1 MKKNIGILALLYS
14 VNTIA
19 QTTKPLGSINKRDS
33 NQVMGSLHVDSVVR
47 LLRYA
52 TTDTCKVIGIDSLGN
67 LQLRDKCAGI
77 SIAVDSNT
85 YATVSRLKDSIGALD
100 SRIKSFGYLAT
111 EVDGSITNELQTL
124 SLPDSQHIAISNGN
138 TIAVPWLSTMEKVDS
153 ALYADTAKFALNASF
168 LNGFNSSYFLNR
180 ANHTGTQ
187 QWNTITATPTTIG
200 GYGITD
206 FNSLWDARLA
216 TKTTTNLAEGSNL
229 YWTNSRFDTRFNS
242 NISGSSGRVPVFTG
256 VNTLGNGVIRD
267 NGSTVGITVPAQN
280 NIGLSLPSTT
290 TIVGA
295 QIGTLEAQGVLSNA
309 FIGNN
314 AYLNPALVLRQNGFG
329 QVLGM
334 AQSSSSGCF
343 YLASSTS
350 AGIAGNNAAA
360 QILARFNHDGSLG
373 IGGYLNNTS
382 INDLTSA
389 VIKVFPS
396 TFNVSVG
403 ATNNSDGGFKFDVGG
418 TCRVQ
423 GDFTIK
429 TKAFISNTTAF
440 LSAGTGSPNAV
451 ISAPVGSVYTRTDGS
466 SGATFYVKESGTGNT
481 GWVAHGSGAT
491 WGSITGTLSS
501 QIDLNT
507 ALNAKAATGINTD
520 ISSVTLGQSGLNIK
534 GASANTLTIKPN
546 ETLTANRLLNLK
558 LNDASRSIDI
568 AGDITLAGSLTT
580 SGANALTLTTTGAT
594 NIALPLTGT
603 LATIAG
609 TETLT
614 NKTLTA
620 PVISSFINTG
630 TMTVPT
636 ISGTLVQYVEGGVTS
651 SATPAPQGDGREN
664 YLDITALATNAS
676 FSAPSGTAVNHN
688 TLLVRIKDN
697 GTTRALSWAAS
708 YRAGSDFALPTTTV
722 AGKTMYIMFVYNGA
736 DSKWDCTGLTQG
748 F

>member
-1 MKKNIGILALLYS
+1 MKKIIGILALLCS
-14 VNTIA
+14 INALA
-19 QTTKPLGSINKRDS
+19 QTTKPLGSVNKKDS
-33 NQVMGSLHVDSVVR
+33 NKVMGSLHVDSVVR

-52 TTDTCKVIGIDSLGN
+52 TRDTCKVIGIDSLGN

-77 SIAVDSNT
+77 LIAVDSGA
-85 YATVSRLKDSIGALD
+85 YATVSRLKDSINALD
-100 SRIKSFGYLAT
+100 IRIKSLGYLTA
-111 EVDGSITNELQTL
+111 EVDGSISNELQTL
-124 SLPDSQHIAISNGN
+124 SLPDSQHITISNGN
-138 TIAVPWLSTMEKVDS
+138 TIAVPWLSSIEKVDS
-153 ALYADTAKFALNASF
+153 ALYADTAKYALDAGF

-187 QWNTITATPTTIG
+187 LWNTITATPTTIG

-216 TKTTTNLAEGSNL
+216 IKTTTNLVEGSNL
-229 YWTNSRFDTRFNS
+229 YWTNSRFDTRFNA

-256 VNTLGNGVIRD
+256 ANTLGNSVIRD
-267 NGSTVGITVPAQN
+267 NGNTVGITVPAQA

-295 QIGTLEAQGVLSNA
+295 QIGTLEAQGILSNA

-334 AQSSSSGCF
+334 EQLNNGACF
-343 YLASSTS
+343 YLGSS
-350 AGIAGNNAAA
+350 AAPGIAGNNAAA

-373 IGGYLNNTS
+373 IGGYVNNTS

-403 ATNNSDGGFKFDVGG
+403 ATNNSDGGFKFDVAG

-440 LSAGTGSPNAV
+440 LSAGIGSPNSV
-451 ISAPVGSVYTRTDGS
+451 ISAPIGSIYTRIDGS

-507 ALNAKAATGINTD
+507 ALNAKAASGINTD
-520 ISSVTLGQSGLNIK
+520 ISSITLNQSGLNIK

-546 ETLTANRLLNLK
+546 ETLTAGRTLNLK

-568 AGDITLAGSLTT
+568 AGDIMLAGSLTT
-580 SGANALTLTTTGAT
+580 NGANALTLTTTGAT

-614 NKTLTA
+614 NKTLIA
-620 PVISSFINTG
+620 PVISSFVNTG
-630 TMTVPT
+630 TMTVPS
-636 ISGTLVQYVEGGVTS
+636 ISGTLVQYVEGNVAS
-651 SATPAPQGDGREN
+651 SAAPAPQGDAREN
-664 YLDITALATNAS
+664 YLDITALATTAS

-697 GTTRALSWAAS
+697 GTVRTLSWNAI

-722 AGKTMYIMFVYNGA
+722 AGKTMYIMFVYNSA

>member
-1 MKKNIGILALLYS
+1 
-14 VNTIA
+14 
-19 QTTKPLGSINKRDS
+19 
-33 NQVMGSLHVDSVVR
+33 
-47 LLRYA
+47 
-52 TTDTCKVIGIDSLGN
+52 
-67 LQLRDKCAGI
+67 
-77 SIAVDSNT
+77 
-85 YATVSRLKDSIGALD
+85 
-100 SRIKSFGYLAT
+100 
-111 EVDGSITNELQTL
+111 
-124 SLPDSQHIAISNGN
+124 
-138 TIAVPWLSTMEKVDS
+138 
-153 ALYADTAKFALNASF
+153 
-168 LNGFNSSYFLNR
+168 
-180 ANHTGTQ
+180 
-187 QWNTITATPTTIG
+187 
-200 GYGITD
+200 
-206 FNSLWDARLA
+206 
-216 TKTTTNLAEGSNL
+216 
-229 YWTNSRFDTRFNS
+229 
-242 NISGSSGRVPVFTG
+242 
-256 VNTLGNGVIRD
+256 
-267 NGSTVGITVPAQN
+267 
-280 NIGLSLPSTT
+280 
-290 TIVGA
+290 
-295 QIGTLEAQGVLSNA
+295 
-309 FIGNN
+309 
-314 AYLNPALVLRQNGFG
+314 
-329 QVLGM
+329 M

-507 ALNAKAATGINTD
+507 PLNA
-520 ISSVTLGQSGLNIK
+520 K

-722 AGKTMYIMFVYNGA
+722 ADKTMYIMFVYNGA